1 MKKKPKTKVVSSSF
15 YCFPKKSIQWEN
27 LLKKNITWEVLP
39 KIIKNDKLLQI
50 NLTKEEFV
58 FFPLDM
64 TQLLNQ
70 YPKGLGMGPS
80 SNNYF
85 RWCHGVIRLIIVL
98 GKVAFYITSSIEY
111 GVARFAII
119 HISQFEQLMEALL
132 VTSCIG
138 NTSPHPTFI
147 HA

>member
-1 MKKKPKTKVVSSSF
+1 MKKKPKNKVVSSSF

-27 LLKKNITWEVLP
+27 LFKKNITWEVLP
-39 KIIKNDKLLQI
+39 KIIKNDKLFQI

-64 TQLLNQ
+64 NQLFNQ

-80 SNNYF
+80 STNYF

-98 GKVAFYITSSIEY
+98 GKVAFYIISSIEY